1 MPGENRVAHRRRS
14 FRHHRGARPSG
25 MKGYTQQNMIR
36 KITVSWLHDCF
47 GAIAEQKDAMCW
59 QSFDFQAIE
68 EAGIVADVM

>member
-1 MPGENRVAHRRRS
+1 
-14 FRHHRGARPSG
+14 